1 MGSTVV
7 PKQLCETLKVIA
19 KNGGDDLYNGTLGE
33 MLLEDLKEMGSI
45 ITKEDLENYKWVH
58 LFSAL

>member
-1 MGSTVV
+1 
-7 PKQLCETLKVIA
+7 LKVIA

-45 ITKEDLENYKWVH
+45 ITKEDLENYK
-58 LFSAL
+58 